1 MAKKETSSSSD
12 LVADLEQTI
21 HSLQKKINR
30 LEAQCAQLKNLLDA
44 LPGDIYW
51 KDLNGVWSGLNQ
63 RCVESLLHM
72 KFINEGNENEVIG
85 KTDHELFSKQSADLF
100 RANDLEV
107 IEKNVELSREE
118 KTLLPSGDEVILLS
132 TKKPLLD
139 KSGKTVGIVGN
150 TIDITY
156 LKKIETEL
164 KKAKDKA
171 EAANRA
177 KDEFIRHMSHDI
189 RTPLSGIIGMSQIL
203 EQEAQ
208 NTQEKEH
215 AHMINISAEHLL
227 ALLNG
232 VLDIIAAG
240 SQQENVINESVC
252 NVHELIRSIADLE
265 FPTITLKKLNLLV
278 SIDINTPEWITTD
291 VVKLHRILLNL
302 LGNAVKF
309 TEKGFVE
316 IGVKPKSHGHGKMSL
331 EFFVKDTGPG
341 IKPKDKNKIFK
352 RFYRATPADQGIYS
366 GHGVGLHIVKRYT
379 QLLKGQIRVDSI
391 LHAGT
396 TFTLTIPVLLAE
408 KSENKHQPAPSPITV
423 KKDTLE
429 VSNSPF
435 VLLVEDNAIA
445 LKMIENHLQQHGI
458 RFLSASTGSKALEL
472 FQSHTFDWIISDIG
486 LPDITGIQLAKQFRL
501 YEQNHNRP
509 HTPIIGLTAHAAA
522 DVENEC
528 LQAGMNRV
536 ITKPL
541 RSNILEEFLEHY
553 YSNANLQAYDL
564 SSTKFEAMLPIN
576 EYPLFDLTHGV
587 NNLGSETALKKILP
601 LFIEEN
607 AKDLVKTTQ
616 AWEKQDLIEI
626 HKITHKMKSSALYC
640 GTIRMR
646 HACEALEQHF
656 QHHPKIYPQA
666 LYQQFLQVHQ
676 ETIAAVQDWIRQ

>member
-1 MAKKETSSSSD
+1 MAKKETSNSTN
-12 LVADLEQTI
+12 LVADLEKTI
-21 HSLQKKINR
+21 NTLQKKVNH
-30 LEAQCAQLKNLLDA
+30 LEAQCTQLKKLLDA

-51 KDLNGVWSGLNQ
+51 KDLKGVWSGINQ
-63 RCVESLLHM
+63 RCIESLHHM
-72 KFINEGNENEVIG
+72 KFIKECNENEVIG
-85 KTDHELFSKQSADLF
+85 KTDYELFSKQTADLF

-107 IEKNVELSREE
+107 VEKNVELSREE
-118 KTLLPSGDEVILLS
+118 KTILPSGEEVILLS
-132 TKKPLLD
+132 TKRPLLD
-139 KSGKTVGIVGN
+139 KSGKIVGIVGN

-164 KKAKDKA
+164 MKARDKA

-189 RTPLSGIIGMSQIL
+189 RTPLSGIIGMSSIL

-208 NTQEKEH
+208 NAREKEH
-215 AHMINISAEHLL
+215 ARMINISGEHLL

-240 SQQENVINESVC
+240 SQQENVIHESVC
-252 NVHELIRSIADLE
+252 NVHHLIRSITDLE
-265 FPTITLKKLNLLV
+265 FPTITLKNLNLIV
-278 SIDINTPEWITTD
+278 TIDINTPEWITTD
-291 VVKLHRILLNL
+291 EVKLHRILLNL

-316 IGVKPKSHGHGKMSL
+316 IGVKPKSHSHGKTFL

-352 RFYRATPADQGIYS
+352 RFYRATPNDQGIYS

-379 QLLKGQIRVDSI
+379 QLLKGKIRVDSTI
-391 LHAGT
+391 HTGT
-396 TFTLTIPVLLAE
+396 TFTLTIPVHIAE
-408 KSENKHQPAPSPITV
+408 KPANQPDPPPSAIIMQKNPLANTGH
-423 KKDTLE
+423 
-429 VSNSPF
+429 SPR
-435 VLLVEDNAIA
+435 VLLIEDNAIA
-445 LKMIENHLQQHGI
+445 LKMLENLLQQLGI
-458 RFLSASTGSKALEL
+458 QFLSASTGSKALEL
-472 FQSHTFDWIISDIG
+472 FQSHTFDWVLTDIG
-486 LPDITGIQLAKQFRL
+486 LPDTTGIHLAKQFRAH
-501 YEQNHNRP
+501 EQNNNQP
-509 HTPIIGLTAHAAA
+509 PTPIIGLTAHPLA

-541 RSNILEEFLEHY
+541 RSNMLEEFLAHY
-553 YSNANLQAYDL
+553 STIQTDELPT
-564 SSTKFEAMLPIN
+564 TKFESMLPID
-576 EYPLFDLTHGV
+576 EYPLFDLTHGI
-587 NNLGSETALKKILP
+587 NNLGSETALKKIMP

-607 AKDLVKTTQ
+607 VKDLIKTTQ

-626 HKITHKMKSSALYC
+626 HKITHKIKSSALYC

-646 HACEALEQHF
+646 QACEALERHF

-676 ETIAAVQDWIRQ
+676 ETITAVRDWIQQ